1 MVAEPL
7 DSIVCFCHQKQ
18 QTWKDIWLIAFHF
31 YSHGFSFCRF
41 ITIFVCMEFRRT
53 DRVNLRSHHEWKYFV
68 PPHISTRFWNETWF
82 EEMFHQWLL
91 TEPSSSDILEQCPLT
106 TTQNIQPSWLLL
118 VSFPTFLPLLENKAT
133 CPSSWNP
140 LFLTHSNI

>member
-53 DRVNLRSHHEWKYFV
+53 DRVNWGAIMNGNTLFLHTSLPGFGMKA
-68 PPHISTRFWNETWF
+68 WF

>member
-7 DSIVCFCHQKQ
+7 DCIVCFCHQKQ
-18 QTWKDIWLIAFHF
+18 KTWKDIWLIAFHF

-41 ITIFVCMEFRRT
+41 ITIFVCMELRRT

-68 PPHISTRFWNETWF
+68 PSTHLYQVLEWKLGFRKCFTSDCSLSHPVQTFWNNV
-82 EEMFHQWLL
+82 
-91 TEPSSSDILEQCPLT
+91 SD
-106 TTQNIQPSWLLL
+106 QNIQLSWLLL
-118 VSFPTFLPLLENKAT
+118 VSFPTSFPLLENKAT
-133 CPSSWNP
+133 CHSSWNP